1 MMMSSF
7 GERGKDWEREIYMY
21 WVLTQKGLEKDKE
34 LGKSYSTT
42 SKEYANKRKRGKK
55 QEIDQR
61 EGDRGCV
68 CEREEENES
77 GGRESARGVSEGVK
91 RKRERERAQGVRGES
106 RERER
111 ERETAREVGE
121 GVRERERVEGANN
134 VLRVWGGEKM
144 DARSTLSSFTRTRA
158 VAAPLL

>member
-1 MMMSSF
+1 
-7 GERGKDWEREIYMY
+7 
-21 WVLTQKGLEKDKE
+21 
-34 LGKSYSTT
+34 
-42 SKEYANKRKRGKK
+42 
-55 QEIDQR
+55 
-61 EGDRGCV
+61 V
-68 CEREEENES
+68 CEREKKRTRAEGDS
-77 GGRESARGVSEGVK
+77 SESARGVSEGVK
-91 RKRERERAQGVRGES
+91 RKRERESAQGVRGES